1 MKVLINKDDLYR
13 DFSSDFTDQTWGLQE
28 PSSVGSSILCSA
40 LSCPVTREIVVK
52 NQDEGGC
59 LWGGS
64 WAFRIGWSVGG
75 YYDKI
80 SFLESPLS
88 DLERLFNR
96 PGSFALI
103 LDSFWRHTLFQL
115 ASSWTRESLVQRP
128 NCKERFSPAYLTLP
142 NNLSH
147 TARYVP

>member
-40 LSCPVTREIVVK
+40 LSCPVTREIVAK

-88 DLERLFNR
+88 ELERLFNR
-96 PGSFALI
+96 PGSFCTHSGFL
-103 LDSFWRHTLFQL
+103 LKTHSFSTSLFMDQGKPNSKTKL
-115 ASSWTRESLVQRP
+115 QRTFFP
-128 NCKERFSPAYLTLP
+128 SVFDATEQS
-142 NNLSH
+142 
-147 TARYVP
+147 VP